1 MEASS
6 EVFFHSLQYAG
17 PDLIILQSAWEIWFV
32 LVQIQRSRSWADCEM
47 WIKSFKWNCFIEGN
61 NLNASK
67 MERLN
72 MKEMFIEKIVLIAA
86 YYCANENDF
95 KMLYIY
101 N

>member
-1 MEASS
+1 
-6 EVFFHSLQYAG
+6 
-17 PDLIILQSAWEIWFV
+17 
-32 LVQIQRSRSWADCEM
+32 
-47 WIKSFKWNCFIEGN
+47 
-61 NLNASK
+61 